1 MSDMPERIFVDAE
14 GKDTDWFTINHL
26 REVNPDEVV
35 IRYAWTEEYVRADK
49 YAELEAKNKRLVELV
64 KELAEDYEYRSAHG
78 EILDRLEALQGER

>member
-49 YAELEAKNKRLVELV
+49 YAELEERLNGLV
-64 KELAEDYEYRSAHG
+64 SWFMGHGFSAQEVRKWVDEQRG
-78 EILDRLEALQGER
+78 D